1 MGRTFGW
8 TLMTHFLVVYATTEG
23 QTGKIANRVAS
34 RLRACGGQVSL
45 VDARAAAAL
54 ELGTFDGAVLAASL
68 HLGRHQKEM
77 VDFIRLQR
85 ARLERVPT
93 AFISVSLSAAG
104 GSEDLANAEIAVE
117 DLFDALDWEATS
129 VHLAAGAVHD
139 TRLNFLKRWVI
150 HGILREKGI
159 EPDPSG
165 DMEFTDWPA
174 LDLFTDSF
182 CRLAA
187 RKAKE
192 TA

>member
-1 MGRTFGW
+1 
-8 TLMTHFLVVYATTEG
+8 MTHFLVVYATTEG
-23 QTGKIANRVAS
+23 QTRKISDRVAS
-34 RLRACGGQVSL
+34 RLQARGAQVSL
-45 VDARAAAAL
+45 VDARAAASL

-68 HLGRHQKEM
+68 HVGRHQKEM

-104 GSEDLANAEIAVE
+104 SGEDLANAEIAVE
-117 DLFDALDWEATS
+117 DLFEELDWEATS

-165 DMEFTDWPA
+165 EMEFTDWPA
-174 LDLFTDSF
+174 LDLFVDGF
-182 CRLAA
+182 CQLVTSHAA
-187 RKAKE
+187 Q